1 MEPLE
6 RFNDEDEA
14 FLRRFTVP
22 EEDRR
27 LYTSTPRSGGYRWFR
42 SPNVIPIERERSRM
56 AWVSLGRKCCGCG
69 DE

>member
-27 LYTSTPRSGGYRWFR
+27 LYTSTPRSGGYRWFL

-56 AWVSLGRKCCGCG
+56 ASISLGRKCCGCG

>member
-1 MEPLE
+1 MGPVE

-42 SPNVIPIERERSRM
+42 SPNIIPIERERRRRLKQASTNSDGS
-56 AWVSLGRKCCGCG
+56 AA
-69 DE
+69 

>member
-1 MEPLE
+1 MGPVE
-6 RFNDEDEA
+6 RFNDEDQA

-42 SPNVIPIERERSRM
+42 SPNIIPIERERRRRLKQASTNSDGS
-56 AWVSLGRKCCGCG
+56 AA
-69 DE
+69 

>member
-1 MEPLE
+1 MEPVE

-42 SPNVIPIERERSRM
+42 SPNIIPIERERRRRLKQASTNSDGS
-56 AWVSLGRKCCGCG
+56 AA
-69 DE
+69 